1 MQLYPLDT
9 NPLVIVYAGV
19 PASLIPVEHL
29 YDPSTGTAADAY
41 GVPVVS
47 ADAANKNGSVD
58 LNNFEMLNIALSPS
72 YDDRESEVAQKV
84 FREPSPDVD
93 LLHKQIEVF

>member
-1 MQLYPLDT
+1 MYAALAVVGRAMSITVAT
-9 NPLVIVYAGV
+9 NR
-19 PASLIPVEHL
+19 
-29 YDPSTGTAADAY
+29 
-41 GVPVVS
+41 
-47 ADAANKNGSVD
+47 NGRVD

-93 LLHKQIEVF
+93 LLHKQIEVFWMNYEIYIRRFV